1 MGWKSGGASLT
12 GFSRATHAWDRLSA
26 GTPGVAG
33 SRRDSCDR
41 RASTSTPTQPITSRV
56 KLENLYNYI
65 MVRNRTSPTVITVD
79 PPSNLIP
86 NHPNSYSIKVHTT
99 PDSLYEHIKIT
110 SFTRA
115 TASQGANF
123 VNNYNYV
130 ISFYLREDDETSDH
144 NDLKYLA
151 TMEQVTQFLE
161 KLLYPDD
168 NHQQ

>member
-1 MGWKSGGASLT
+1 
-12 GFSRATHAWDRLSA
+12 
-26 GTPGVAG
+26 
-33 SRRDSCDR
+33 
-41 RASTSTPTQPITSRV
+41 
-56 KLENLYNYI
+56 

-79 PPSNLIP
+79 PSSNLIP

-99 PDSLYEHIKIT
+99 PNSLYEHIKKIT

-130 ISFYLREDDETSDH
+130 ISFDLREDDAPSDH
-144 NDLKYLA
+144 DDLKYLA

-161 KLLYPDD
+161 KLLYPDK

>member
-1 MGWKSGGASLT
+1 
-12 GFSRATHAWDRLSA
+12 
-26 GTPGVAG
+26 
-33 SRRDSCDR
+33 
-41 RASTSTPTQPITSRV
+41 
-56 KLENLYNYI
+56 

-86 NHPNSYSIKVHTT
+86 NHPNYYSIKVHTT
-99 PDSLYEHIKIT
+99 PDSLYDHIRIT

-130 ISFYLREDDETSDH
+130 ISFDLRDDDAPSDH
-144 NDLKYLA
+144 DDAPSDHDDLKYLA

-168 NHQQ
+168 NQQQ